1 MNVRFWKKTNK
12 LGGAL
17 DFGNNVMVT
26 MLNNGRP
33 KKIKLTKNFR
43 TTTTKKNMRKKKQ
56 RNKQILH
63 FKSGLS
69 YR

>member
-1 MNVRFWKKTNK
+1 
-12 LGGAL
+12 
-17 DFGNNVMVT
+17 MVT

-43 TTTTKKNMRKKKQ
+43 NNNNKKEHVKKKN

-63 FKSGLS
+63 FKSELS

>member
-1 MNVRFWKKTNK
+1 MNIRFWKKTNK

-43 TTTTKKNMRKKKQ
+43 NNNNKKEHEKKKTKKQTN
-56 RNKQILH
+56 IA
-63 FKSGLS
+63 F
-69 YR
+69 

>member
-1 MNVRFWKKTNK
+1 MNVQFWKKTNK

-17 DFGNNVMVT
+17 EFGNNVMVT

-43 TTTTKKNMRKKKQ
+43 NNKNKKEHEEKKQ